1 MITEIWTKSDSFI
14 SLREL
19 CPKGFSFYHI
29 PRRDRLGGG
38 VGLLERSNLKIL
50 KKIKSYSVFE
60 YMETVLRSK
69 KLVTR
74 IVTVYRVHAST
85 KNGITMSSFFDDF
98 SELLVRLTV
107 SSGLEINC
115 FQISIFT
122 LMTLRTMR
130 ELPSYY

>member
-1 MITEIWTKSDSFI
+1 
-14 SLREL
+14 
-19 CPKGFSFYHI
+19 
-29 PRRDRLGGG
+29 
-38 VGLLERSNLKIL
+38 
-50 KKIKSYSVFE
+50 
-60 YMETVLRSK
+60 METVLRSK